1 MIACRY
7 FRAVRRGLGRVP
19 SWPRPRSNLAG
30 LVSGGLE
37 ALALPTGR
45 MKRDASRVPKVRF
58 GSQTAGRRRHAPRPI
73 SGLIRH
79 TASAEG
85 MPGNSHDRR
94 FRRGY
99 ADMLGPVRALL
110 PPTSIPYARR
120 GDVRRMVA
128 RKSYGLW
135 PAIRLSGDFLR
146 RPDAGLVRPVA
157 GALPAI
163 DGGLTGKEQAFID

>member
-110 PPTSIPYARR
+110 PPTCLYP
-120 GDVRRMVA
+120 V
-128 RKSYGLW
+128 
-135 PAIRLSGDFLR
+135 
-146 RPDAGLVRPVA
+146 PDAGMFEGWLHGNPMA
-157 GALPAI
+157 YGPPFDCPAI
-163 DGGLTGKEQAFID
+163 SCAARTPDWYAPWQVPCPP